1 MPRKPTPKPKSP
13 PSEGGSRNT
22 LTPEPIET
30 RLVEG
35 DPRDLTALPRN
46 ARKMSS
52 QQFNRLVDNI
62 KRDGCLTST
71 PLVYPKDGKLIVL
84 SGNHRT
90 KAAVAAGLQRIQW
103 LQIEGELTEERLVAI
118 QLSHNAITGE
128 DDPNLLREL
137 YESMGVME
145 KLYSGLTDADFGDLD
160 ALDLTKLTIGSP
172 RYREVSLMFLEEDQ
186 ELFLGMME
194 QLAKRGPKLTRFHA
208 RLADFEKFE
217 NALVTVQDEL
227 KVFNQAMSI
236 ALMAEL
242 ALERVAQIEAEQA
255 AVEGEQQEAGDA

>member
-1 MPRKPTPKPKSP
+1 MPQKPTPKAKQ
-13 PSEGGSRNT
+13 PSESASRST
-22 LTPEPIET
+22 LPTEPIET
-30 RLVEG
+30 TLVQG
-35 DPRDLTALPRN
+35 DPRDQTALARN

-84 SGNHRT
+84 SGNHRV

-103 LQIEGELTEERLVAI
+103 LQIEGELTEERLIAI

-137 YESMGVME
+137 YEAMPVLE

-160 ALDLTKLTIGSP
+160 SLDLTKLTIGSP
-172 RYREVSLMFLEEDQ
+172 RYREVSLMFLEEDH
-186 ELFLGMME
+186 ELFLTLME
-194 QLAKRGPKLTRFHA
+194 QLGKRGAKLTRFHA
-208 RLADFEKFE
+208 RLADFEQFE
-217 NALVTVQDEL
+217 ATLVRVQDGL
-227 KVFNQAMSI
+227 KIFNQAMSI
-236 ALMAEL
+236 ATMAEL
-242 ALERVAQIEAEQA
+242 ALERVAQIEA
-255 AVEGEQQEAGDA
+255 QQEAAAEGEPESNDA